1 LINSRRKSNRG
12 SATAKAVKMKA
23 LSPFLPDVSTL
34 SELFASAGIASS
46 LPSARAG
53 AALRGAA
60 LGGARADP
68 GPSAVSPAGG
78 LPLIRFPS
86 RAPTITRAG
95 TPAVAPSSSPAL
107 EVPTK
112 GPARAVVAEP
122 APRGPASTAPA
133 PAPNAHSERTAPS
146 APAPAANDALSDE
159 VALRQIF
166 GQNERATL
174 PLQRRLEGFVEWLG
188 GAVAARAAFVADA
201 DGLVL
206 ANRNAPESY
215 VVATAS
221 LSHAEDTVLKSYIPR
236 PPEGTTTMDL
246 DETHF
251 LQVIRVDT
259 VVGRL
264 VVGLIVAGPLSRSAC
279 AMVRRLLRLGVE
291 EERPA

>member
-1 LINSRRKSNRG
+1 
-12 SATAKAVKMKA
+12 MKA

-34 SELFASAGIASS
+34 TELFASAGIGAIIAPPRPVDPSS
-46 LPSARAG
+46 TGP
-53 AALRGAA
+53 RGASAAAPPSSAGSAEA
-60 LGGARADP
+60 LPR
-68 GPSAVSPAGG
+68 
-78 LPLIRFPS
+78 IRFP
-86 RAPTITRAG
+86 AH
-95 TPAVAPSSSPAL
+95 APSI
-107 EVPTK
+107 EVPAK
-112 GPARAVVAEP
+112 GPARAGIAEP
-122 APRGPASTAPA
+122 APRGQA
-133 PAPNAHSERTAPS
+133 S
-146 APAPAANDALSDE
+146 APPPAAAPTLTPAARPLTSAPPAASDSLSDE

-166 GQNERATL
+166 GSNERAAL

-236 PPEGTTTMDL
+236 PLEGTTTMDL
-246 DETHF
+246 DENHF

-291 EERPA
+291 EERVS